1 MSHGAGF
8 TAFFDLSALYPL
20 PLRDLLLRL
29 AATDL
34 FRARWSADVLDDWRS
49 DFAAR
54 HPGVEAVVL
63 QRQCDAMNNEARDAL
78 VEGHD
83 VFLPIFS
90 GLEPRSR
97 HAIAAAIHSRSD
109 VIVTTEGA
117 LYPDDVL
124 KHHFLDKQ
132 HPDEF
137 IAHAIDL
144 DPGKAVAAAREL
156 RLALQDPPRDPVS
169 YLRMLERAG
178 LPQTFLL
185 LREFIRSM

>member
-8 TAFFDLSALYPL
+8 TAFFDSSALYPL

-29 AATDL
+29 AATDI
-34 FRARWSADVLDDWRS
+34 FRARWSHDVLQDWRS
-49 DFAAR
+49 DFATR
-54 HPGVEAVVL
+54 HPSVAATVL
-63 QRQCDAMNNEARDAL
+63 QQQCDAMNEEARDAL
-78 VEGHD
+78 VEGHH

-90 GLEPRSR
+90 ALDTRAR
-97 HAIAAAIHSRSD
+97 HVIAAAIHSRSD
-109 VIVTTEGA
+109 VIVTTEDA
-117 LYPDDVL
+117 RYPEHIL

-156 RLALQDPPRDPVS
+156 RLALHSPPRDPIA

-178 LPQTFLL
+178 LPQTFSL